1 MKTGT
6 IRRVANIAG
15 YVEGASGERYVV
27 VVLVNDRYSSKY
39 GRKLANSVITWVADT
54 L

>member
-6 IRRVANIAG
+6 IKRVANIAG
-15 YVEGASGERYVV
+15 YVEGYSGTKYVV
-27 VVLVNDRYSSKY
+27 VVLVNDRKSSGY
-39 GRKLANSVITWVADT
+39 GKKLANSVIEWVVET